1 MYPPG
6 MYNAPVD
13 TVCHHLR
20 PLQVYMTVCFEK
32 HNVTVVAADAMPI
45 TPQTFSQC
53 VDVNAGQRC
62 ARLATCS
69 GIDLL

>member
-1 MYPPG
+1 
-6 MYNAPVD
+6 
-13 TVCHHLR
+13 
-20 PLQVYMTVCFEK
+20 MTVCFEK